1 MEGNKLIKDSNRPR
15 GVFYIDSSRAIFYE
29 GILNT
34 AVALDFPT
42 DVISD
47 LEVINRK
54 KLEDLLGSFV
64 QAHKISPQPIIILL
78 SNQITFEKDFEENSA
93 ELERSINEFLELIPF
108 EGYVSTRVLSS
119 RKIKV
124 VAANKELCETV
135 KNTFLKLEFM
145 VEGIF
150 PLSIIQVILP
160 ELANRVEFSVVL
172 NKITELKEFN
182 LLPDVETH
190 MSYQQ
195 EERRSNKRRFILFGL
210 FGVPTV
216 ILLFSLYLKMLIDK

>member
-1 MEGNKLIKDSNRPR
+1 MEGNKLIKDSNKPR

-54 KLEDLLGSFV
+54 KLEDLLASFI
-64 QAHKISPQPIIILL
+64 QTHKISPQPVIILL

-124 VAANKELCETV
+124 VAANKELCETA
-135 KNTFLKLEFM
+135 KNTFLRLGFTT
-145 VEGIF
+145 EGIL
-150 PLSIIQVILP
+150 PLSAVQIILP
-160 ELANRVEFSVVL
+160 ELANRVEFSVIL
-172 NKITELKEFN
+172 NKIAELKGFD
-182 LLPDVETH
+182 LLPDAETNVN
-190 MSYQQ
+190 YQQ
-195 EERRSNKRRFILFGL
+195 EEKRGNKRRFILLGAFGIL
-210 FGVPTV
+210 VV
-216 ILLFSLYLKMLIDK
+216 ILLFSLKILIDK